1 MSIPTATDGKQDT
14 LGQEVE
20 LVKYQCRLKYLEL
33 IQEGKINFADTAH
46 IDHLPTFPAGAPL
59 PAEVPVATGKDIQIV
74 AQPAE
79 SVSQNQPFE
88 EWLKEDEIAKRV
100 VLALAKSGR
109 YNKDNRNIDSRW
121 KEAFIEGSEKISGK
135 PKVTTSREA
144 AAIQKVR
151 KKCTSKGWNFERVY
165 KILVPHGDLDR
176 LCGPEKSKH
185 SNPTKEPSER
195 QHTQFPIATKVRLI
209 GKRRNISLAAS
220 EECDIL
226 YYIALGS
233 VMCEGSRGNCTCQ
246 DGLMPIMVQEVF
258 PHDGP
263 LQRVGGQTQDDLST
277 KVIEVNK
284 PVRWHES
291 LVRVAPEENIRA
303 KSIKKTSKSNKEN
316 TVRQS
321 TRTRQISG
329 IFREILNIR
338 GKKNK
343 YTPVAGKRGRKKN
356 GGAKGPVIQ
365 ASKPETEVVERPGKR
380 RTTKITIGK

>member
-1 MSIPTATDGKQDT
+1 MHLHQPRHFHRH
-14 LGQEVE
+14 GQKYSTWGRFSGVTECVVDVGRWVSPGARDSRCDSR
-20 LVKYQCRLKYLEL
+20 LVRISHSKNGLRRMRLPNGSYL
-33 IQEGKINFADTAH
+33 H
-46 IDHLPTFPAGAPL
+46 
-59 PAEVPVATGKDIQIV
+59 
-74 AQPAE
+74 
-79 SVSQNQPFE
+79 SQ
-88 EWLKEDEIAKRV
+88 KR
-100 VLALAKSGR
+100 GR

-135 PKVTTSREA
+135 PNKVTTSREA

-176 LCGPEKSKH
+176 LCGPEKAKH

-195 QHTQFPIATKVRLI
+195 QTHTVPNCYK
-209 GKRRNISLAAS
+209 
-220 EECDIL
+220 
-226 YYIALGS
+226 
-233 VMCEGSRGNCTCQ
+233 GSRGNCTCQ